1 MLVTKIPRELFTVL
15 SKKTVG
21 TARNQIKSL
30 QLDDGLEGWR
40 LLRLNLC
47 KKDRQRLQK
56 EYDQLMNLSPVKI
69 GDFKDFPDLQRR
81 WELELKR
88 FTNIDADYNMGKF
101 QKRNVLYRALPL
113 ETQKKM
119 IRYRP
124 DRTPRWKTTTI

>member
-1 MLVTKIPRELFTVL
+1 MKQAEMSHIPITMDFMMKGQNPLLVTKISRELFSVL

-56 EYDQLMNLSPVKI
+56 EYDQLMKLSPVKI
-69 GDFKDFPDLQRR
+69 GDFKDFPDLQ
-81 WELELKR
+81 EE
-88 FTNIDADYNMGKF
+88 MG
-101 QKRNVLYRALPL
+101 VG
-113 ETQKKM
+113 TQKVHEH
-119 IRYRP
+119 RS
-124 DRTPRWKTTTI
+124 